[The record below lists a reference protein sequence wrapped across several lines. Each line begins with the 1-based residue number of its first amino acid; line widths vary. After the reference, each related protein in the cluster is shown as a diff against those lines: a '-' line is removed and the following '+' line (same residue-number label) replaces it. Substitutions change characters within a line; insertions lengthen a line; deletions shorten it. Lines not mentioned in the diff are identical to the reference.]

1 MSEYS
6 DKYKCQTTMIAGHDV
21 TLETW
26 TEENGDER
34 SDASIIKKVNGS
46 EFGGS
51 LEMLNGCHTLED
63 HITGEEIPVPD
74 AVRNAITTW
83 AEDHGY

>member
-1 MSEYS
+1 MGFE
-6 DKYKCQTTMIAGHDV
+6 V

-26 TEENGDER
+26 TEDDGQER
-34 SDASIIKKVNGS
+34 SDASVIKKVNGT

-63 HITGEEIPVPD
+63 YISGEEIMVPD
-74 AVRNAITTW
+74 SVRNAITTW
-83 AEDHGY
+83 AEANGY